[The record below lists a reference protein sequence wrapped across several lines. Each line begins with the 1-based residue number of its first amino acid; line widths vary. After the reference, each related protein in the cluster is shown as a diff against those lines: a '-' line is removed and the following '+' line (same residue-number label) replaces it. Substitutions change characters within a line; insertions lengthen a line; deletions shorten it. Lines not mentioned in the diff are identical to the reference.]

1 MNTKFSVEKVR
12 NITKK
17 AKEDRENQLF
27 DFWEN
32 FLKKDIEKRILTLAE
47 LRNEVCSVNIYN
59 EFNMETGDRLYL
71 EDDYNYLL
79 NLTKEHFSEFIIT
92 ENSCGGNLQER
103 TISISWAENI
113 EEESEDD
120 DEELT
125 F

>member
-17 AKEDRENQLF
+17 AKEYRENQLF

-32 FLKKDIEKRILTLAE
+32 LLKKDIEKRIFALAE

-79 NLTKEHFSEFIIT
+79 NLIKEHFSEFIIT

-103 TISISWAENI
+103 TISISW
-113 EEESEDD
+113 EEDVEED
-120 DEELT
+120 E
-125 F
+125 